1 MHIIITWVSG
11 SWKTTL
17 WDLLIKEGFNLPIN
31 FSTREPRD
39 DTELDNYIFISKENF
54 LKKLSKWD
62 FIEYTYYNNNFYWI
76 SKYIKENTIF
86 ILTPSWREILKES
99 FERNNIEYKEFYIE
113 IPIETQ
119 IERLKNRGDTDISNR
134 LLDNKFFSPSPKSI
148 ILNWLNTPEYLVKVI
163 IWQLKKI

>member
-1 MHIIITWVSG
+1 MW
-11 SWKTTL
+11 
-17 WDLLIKEGFNLPIN
+17 N
-31 FSTREPRD
+31 
-39 DTELDNYIFISKENF
+39 NF

-86 ILTPSWREILKES
+86 ILTPSWREIIKEN
-99 FERNNIEYKEFYIE
+99 FERNNIGYKEFYIE